1 MINHNRGDE
10 QLMSKNQKPNHLI
23 HELSPYLL
31 QHAYNPVDWY
41 PWNDEAFAKAKTE
54 DKPIFLSIGYSTC
67 HWCHVMED
75 ESFEDEE
82 VAAYLNE
89 HFVSIKVDREERPDI
104 DSVYM
109 TVCQSLT
116 GQGGWPLTILMT
128 PEGHPFYAGT
138 YFPKNSRYG
147 RPGLLDVLHTIVKTW
162 HSNRQKIEE
171 VTSDIQEYLTHLST
185 HTPSQKELSPK
196 LFKNALQHFK
206 AIYDFEFGGFGEAPK
221 FPTPHRLMYL
231 LRTDDEEAIEMVK
244 KTLDQMYK
252 GGLFDHIGYGFS
264 RYSTD
269 DEWLV
274 PHFEKMLYDNALL
287 IITYLEAYEVTKE
300 KRYLMIATKTLDYVF
315 TNLHHPDG
323 GFYCA
328 EDADSE
334 GEEGKYYLFT
344 NDEIIK
350 LLGSEQ
356 GEFFNDYY
364 DVTPE
369 GNFEGKTILNR
380 LHTTIE
386 LDESKIE
393 PLRQKVLAYR
403 ASRYHLH
410 KDDKILTSW
419 NGLMLVALAK
429 AYHVTQDVKYES
441 LIHQTITFINEN
453 LFDQGRLLAR
463 FREGKSHFLGYLDD
477 YAFYVYGLIESYQ
490 STFNTEYLSLAI
502 KLTHDMIE
510 LFKDVEAGGYYLYGK
525 DAESLMIRPKETYDG
540 AMPSGNSVA
549 AYNLIRLA
557 RLTGE
562 ADLEQEAMEQLHF
575 MAAQATHYEISHAFY
590 LIAAKFALE
599 SSQELIAVLPQSQMI
614 TEFKSFLSKFP
625 LFNLTIV
632 VKTKENERQLNQLIP
647 YLSDY
652 PNSSQPSF
660 YVCEGGSCHQ
670 PIHDLNQLNEV
681 FKKKA

>member
-1 MINHNRGDE
+1 
-10 QLMSKNQKPNHLI
+10 MSQNKKPNHLI

-31 QHAYNPVDWY
+31 QHAYNPVNWY
-41 PWNDEAFAKAKTE
+41 PWSEEAFAKAKTE

-82 VAAYLNE
+82 VATYLNE
-89 HFVSIKVDREERPDI
+89 YFVSIKVDREERPDI

-138 YFPKNSRYG
+138 YFPKHSRYG
-147 RPGLLDVLHTIVKTW
+147 RPGLMDILKSLIKTW
-162 HSNRQKIEE
+162 QNHREKIEE
-171 VTSDIQEYLTHLST
+171 VSSDIQAHLTDLST
-185 HTPSQKELSPK
+185 HIPSQTELSPT

-269 DEWLV
+269 EAWLV

-300 KRYLMIATKTLDYVF
+300 KRYLMIATKTLDYVLR
-315 TNLHHPDG
+315 NLHHQEG

-344 NDEIIK
+344 DEEIFK
-350 LLGSEQ
+350 LLGKEQ
-356 GEFFNDYY
+356 GEFFNHYY
-364 DVTPE
+364 NVTSE

-380 LHTTIE
+380 LHTSIE
-386 LDESKIE
+386 LDEEKIE
-393 PLRQKVLAYR
+393 PLREKVLAYR

-429 AYHVTQDVKYES
+429 AYRVTQEEKYEL
-441 LIHQTITFINEN
+441 LIYETINFINEN
-453 LFDQGRLLAR
+453 LLDQGRLLAR

-490 STFNTEYLSLAI
+490 STFNTDYLSLAI
-502 KLTHDMIE
+502 KLTRDMIE

-525 DAESLMIRPKETYDG
+525 DAETLMIRPKETYDG

-557 RLTGE
+557 RLTGDV
-562 ADLEQEAMEQLHF
+562 DLEKEAMEQLQF
-575 MAAQATHYEISHAFY
+575 MATHATHYEISHAFY
-590 LIAAKFALE
+590 LIAAKFAIE
-599 SSQELIAVLPQSQMI
+599 SSQELIAVLPQAQMLND
-614 TEFKSFLSKFP
+614 FKSFLSTNP
-625 LFNLTIV
+625 LFHLTVV
-632 VKTKENERQLNQLIP
+632 VKTKENELELNQLIP
-647 YLSDY
+647 YLSNY
-652 PNSSQPSF
+652 AYSSQPAF
-660 YVCEGGSCHQ
+660 YVCEGGSCRQ

>member
-1 MINHNRGDE
+1 
-10 QLMSKNQKPNHLI
+10 MSQNKKPNHLI

-31 QHAYNPVDWY
+31 QHAYNPVNWY
-41 PWNDEAFAKAKTE
+41 PWSEEAFAKAKTE

-82 VAAYLNE
+82 VATYLNE
-89 HFVSIKVDREERPDI
+89 YFVSIKVDREERPDI

-138 YFPKNSRYG
+138 YFPKQSRYG
-147 RPGLLDVLHTIVKTW
+147 RPGLMDILKSLIKTW
-162 HSNRQKIEE
+162 QNHREKIEE
-171 VTSDIQEYLTHLST
+171 VSSDIQAHLTDLSI
-185 HTPSQKELSPK
+185 HIPSQTELSPT

-269 DEWLV
+269 EAWLV

-287 IITYLEAYEVTKE
+287 IMTYLEAYEVTKE
-300 KRYLMIATKTLDYVF
+300 KRYLMIATKTLDYVLR
-315 TNLHHPDG
+315 NLHHQEG

-344 NDEIIK
+344 DEEIIK
-350 LLGSEQ
+350 LLGKEQ
-356 GEFFNDYY
+356 GEFFNHYY
-364 DVTPE
+364 NVTSE

-380 LHTTIE
+380 LHTSIE
-386 LDESKIE
+386 LDEEKIE
-393 PLRQKVLAYR
+393 PLREKVLAYR

-429 AYHVTQDVKYES
+429 AYRVTQEEKYES
-441 LIHQTITFINEN
+441 LIHETITFINEN
-453 LFDQGRLLAR
+453 LLDQGRLLAR

-490 STFNTEYLSLAI
+490 STFNTDYLSLAI
-502 KLTHDMIE
+502 KLTRDMIE

-525 DAESLMIRPKETYDG
+525 DAETLMIRPKETYDG

-557 RLTGE
+557 RLTGDV
-562 ADLEQEAMEQLHF
+562 DLEKEAMEQLQF
-575 MAAQATHYEISHAFY
+575 MATHATHYEISHAFY
-590 LIAAKFALE
+590 LIAAKFAIE
-599 SSQELIAVLPQSQMI
+599 SSQELIAVLPQAQMLND
-614 TEFKSFLSKFP
+614 FKSFLSTNP
-625 LFNLTIV
+625 LFHLTVV
-632 VKTKENERQLNQLIP
+632 VKTKENELELNQLIP
-647 YLSDY
+647 YLSNY
-652 PNSSQPSF
+652 AYSSQPAF
-660 YVCEGGSCHQ
+660 YVCEGGSCRQ

>member
-1 MINHNRGDE
+1 
-10 QLMSKNQKPNHLI
+10 MSQNKKPNHLI

-31 QHAYNPVDWY
+31 QHAYNPVNWY
-41 PWNDEAFAKAKTE
+41 PWSEEAFAKAKTE

-82 VAAYLNE
+82 VATYLNE
-89 HFVSIKVDREERPDI
+89 YFVSIKVDREERPDI

-138 YFPKNSRYG
+138 YFPKQSRYG
-147 RPGLLDVLHTIVKTW
+147 RPGLMDILKSLIKTW
-162 HSNRQKIEE
+162 KNHREKIEE
-171 VTSDIQEYLTHLST
+171 VTSDIQAHLTDLST
-185 HTPSQKELSPK
+185 HIPSQTELSPT

-269 DEWLV
+269 EAWLV

-300 KRYLMIATKTLDYVF
+300 KRYLMIATKTLDYVLR
-315 TNLHHPDG
+315 NLHHQEG

-344 NDEIIK
+344 DEEIIK
-350 LLGSEQ
+350 LLGKEQ
-356 GEFFNDYY
+356 GEFFNHYY
-364 DVTPE
+364 NVTSE

-380 LHTTIE
+380 LHTSIE
-386 LDESKIE
+386 LDEEKIE
-393 PLRQKVLAYR
+393 PLREKVLAYR

-429 AYHVTQDVKYES
+429 AYRVTQEEKYES
-441 LIHQTITFINEN
+441 LIHETITFINEN
-453 LFDQGRLLAR
+453 LLDQGRLLAR

-490 STFNTEYLSLAI
+490 STFNTDYLSLAI
-502 KLTHDMIE
+502 KLTRDMIE

-525 DAESLMIRPKETYDG
+525 DAETLMIRPKETYDG

-557 RLTGE
+557 RLTGDV
-562 ADLEQEAMEQLHF
+562 DLEKEAMEQLQF
-575 MAAQATHYEISHAFY
+575 MATHATHYEISHAFY
-590 LIAAKFALE
+590 LIAAKFAIE
-599 SSQELIAVLPQSQMI
+599 SSQELIAVLPQAQMLND
-614 TEFKSFLSKFP
+614 FKSFLSTNP
-625 LFNLTIV
+625 LFHLTVV
-632 VKTKENERQLNQLIP
+632 VKTKENELELNQLIP
-647 YLSDY
+647 YLSNY
-652 PNSSQPSF
+652 AYSSQPAF
-660 YVCEGGSCHQ
+660 YVCEGGSCRQ

>member
-1 MINHNRGDE
+1 
-10 QLMSKNQKPNHLI
+10 MSQNKKPNHLI

-31 QHAYNPVDWY
+31 QHAYNPVNWY
-41 PWNDEAFAKAKTE
+41 PWSEEAFAKAKTE

-82 VAAYLNE
+82 VATYLNE
-89 HFVSIKVDREERPDI
+89 YFVSIKVDREERPDI

-138 YFPKNSRYG
+138 YFPKQSRYG
-147 RPGLLDVLHTIVKTW
+147 RPGLMDILKSLIKTW
-162 HSNRQKIEE
+162 QNHREKIEE
-171 VTSDIQEYLTHLST
+171 VSSDIQAHLTDLST
-185 HTPSQKELSPK
+185 HIPSQTELSPT

-269 DEWLV
+269 EAWLV

-287 IITYLEAYEVTKE
+287 IMTYLEAYEVTKE
-300 KRYLMIATKTLDYVF
+300 KRYLMIATKTLDYVLR
-315 TNLHHPDG
+315 NLHHQEG

-344 NDEIIK
+344 DEEIIK
-350 LLGSEQ
+350 LLGKEQ
-356 GEFFNDYY
+356 GEFFNHYY
-364 DVTPE
+364 NVTSE

-380 LHTTIE
+380 LHTSIE
-386 LDESKIE
+386 LDEEKIE
-393 PLRQKVLAYR
+393 PLREKVLAYR

-429 AYHVTQDVKYES
+429 AYRVTQEEKYES
-441 LIHQTITFINEN
+441 LIHETITFINEN
-453 LFDQGRLLAR
+453 LLDQGRLLAR

-490 STFNTEYLSLAI
+490 STFNTDYLSLAI
-502 KLTHDMIE
+502 KLTRDMIE

-525 DAESLMIRPKETYDG
+525 DAETLMIRPKETYDG

-557 RLTGE
+557 RLTGDV
-562 ADLEQEAMEQLHF
+562 DLEKEAMEQLQF
-575 MAAQATHYEISHAFY
+575 MATHATHYEISHAFY
-590 LIAAKFALE
+590 LIAAKFAIE
-599 SSQELIAVLPQSQMI
+599 SSQELIAVLPQAQMLND
-614 TEFKSFLSKFP
+614 FKSFLSTNP
-625 LFNLTIV
+625 LFHLTVV
-632 VKTKENERQLNQLIP
+632 VKTKENELELNQLIP
-647 YLSDY
+647 YLSNY
-652 PNSSQPSF
+652 AYSSQPAF
-660 YVCEGGSCHQ
+660 YVCEGGSCRQ
-670 PIHDLNQLNEV
+670 PIHDLKQLNEV

>member
-1 MINHNRGDE
+1 
-10 QLMSKNQKPNHLI
+10 MSQNKKPNHLI

-31 QHAYNPVDWY
+31 QHAYNPVNWY
-41 PWNDEAFAKAKTE
+41 PWSEEAFAKAKTE

-89 HFVSIKVDREERPDI
+89 YFVSIKVDREERPDI

-138 YFPKNSRYG
+138 YFPKQSRYG
-147 RPGLLDVLHTIVKTW
+147 RPGLMDILKSLIKTW
-162 HSNRQKIEE
+162 QNHREKIEE
-171 VTSDIQEYLTHLST
+171 VSSDIQAHLTDLST
-185 HTPSQKELSPK
+185 HISSQTELSPT

-269 DEWLV
+269 EAWLV

-287 IITYLEAYEVTKE
+287 IMTYLEAYEVTKE
-300 KRYLMIATKTLDYVF
+300 KRYLMIATKTLDYVLR
-315 TNLHHPDG
+315 NLHHQEG

-344 NDEIIK
+344 DEEIIK
-350 LLGSEQ
+350 LLGKEQ
-356 GEFFNDYY
+356 GEFFNHYY
-364 DVTPE
+364 NVTSE

-380 LHTTIE
+380 LHTSIE
-386 LDESKIE
+386 LDEEKIE
-393 PLRQKVLAYR
+393 PLREKVLAYR

-429 AYHVTQDVKYES
+429 AYRVTQEEKYES
-441 LIHQTITFINEN
+441 LIHETITFINEN
-453 LFDQGRLLAR
+453 LLDQGRLLAR

-490 STFNTEYLSLAI
+490 STFNTDYLSLAI
-502 KLTHDMIE
+502 KLTRDMIE

-525 DAESLMIRPKETYDG
+525 DAETLMIRPKETYDG

-557 RLTGE
+557 RLTGDV
-562 ADLEQEAMEQLHF
+562 DLEKEAMEQLQF
-575 MAAQATHYEISHAFY
+575 MATHATHYEISHAFY
-590 LIAAKFALE
+590 LIAAKFAIE
-599 SSQELIAVLPQSQMI
+599 SSQELIAVLPQAQMLND
-614 TEFKSFLSKFP
+614 FKSFLSTNP
-625 LFNLTIV
+625 LFHLTVV
-632 VKTKENERQLNQLIP
+632 VKTKENELELNQLIP
-647 YLSDY
+647 YLSNY
-652 PNSSQPSF
+652 AYSSQPAF
-660 YVCEGGSCHQ
+660 YVCEGGSCRQ

>member
-1 MINHNRGDE
+1 
-10 QLMSKNQKPNHLI
+10 MSQNKKPNHLI

-31 QHAYNPVDWY
+31 QHAYNPVNWY
-41 PWNDEAFAKAKTE
+41 PWSDEAFAKAKTE

-82 VAAYLNE
+82 VATYLNE
-89 HFVSIKVDREERPDI
+89 YFVSIKVDREERPDI

-138 YFPKNSRYG
+138 YFPKQSRYG
-147 RPGLLDVLHTIVKTW
+147 RPGLMDILKSLIKTW
-162 HSNRQKIEE
+162 QNHREKIEE
-171 VTSDIQEYLTHLST
+171 VSSDIQAHLTDLST
-185 HTPSQKELSPK
+185 HIPSQTELSPT

-269 DEWLV
+269 EAWLV

-287 IITYLEAYEVTKE
+287 IMTYLEAYEVTKE
-300 KRYLMIATKTLDYVF
+300 KRYLMIATKTLDYVLR
-315 TNLHHPDG
+315 NLHHQEG

-344 NDEIIK
+344 DEEIIK
-350 LLGSEQ
+350 LLGKEQ
-356 GEFFNDYY
+356 GEFFNHYY
-364 DVTPE
+364 NVTSE

-380 LHTTIE
+380 LHTSIE
-386 LDESKIE
+386 LDEEKIE
-393 PLRQKVLAYR
+393 PLREKVLAYR

-429 AYHVTQDVKYES
+429 AYRVTQEEKYES
-441 LIHQTITFINEN
+441 LIHETITFINEN
-453 LFDQGRLLAR
+453 LLDQGRLLAR

-490 STFNTEYLSLAI
+490 STFNTDYLSLAI
-502 KLTHDMIE
+502 KLTRDMIE

-525 DAESLMIRPKETYDG
+525 DAETLMIRPKETYDG

-557 RLTGE
+557 RLTGDV
-562 ADLEQEAMEQLHF
+562 DLEKEAMEQLQF
-575 MAAQATHYEISHAFY
+575 MATHATHYEISHAFY
-590 LIAAKFALE
+590 LIAAKFAIE
-599 SSQELIAVLPQSQMI
+599 SSQELIAVLPQAQMLND
-614 TEFKSFLSKFP
+614 FKSFLSTNP
-625 LFNLTIV
+625 LFHLTVV
-632 VKTKENERQLNQLIP
+632 VKTKENELELNQLIP
-647 YLSDY
+647 YLSNY
-652 PNSSQPSF
+652 AYSSQPAF
-660 YVCEGGSCHQ
+660 YVCEGGSCRQ

>member
-1 MINHNRGDE
+1 
-10 QLMSKNQKPNHLI
+10 MSQNKKPNHLI

-31 QHAYNPVDWY
+31 QHAYNPVNWY
-41 PWNDEAFAKAKTE
+41 PWSEEAFAKAKTE

-82 VAAYLNE
+82 VATYLNE
-89 HFVSIKVDREERPDI
+89 YFVSIKVDREERPDI

-138 YFPKNSRYG
+138 YFPKHSRYG
-147 RPGLLDVLHTIVKTW
+147 RPGLMDILKSLIKTW
-162 HSNRQKIEE
+162 QNHREKIEE
-171 VTSDIQEYLTHLST
+171 VTSDIQAHLTDLST
-185 HTPSQKELSPK
+185 HIPSQTELSPT

-269 DEWLV
+269 EAWLV

-287 IITYLEAYEVTKE
+287 IMTYLEAYEVTKE
-300 KRYLMIATKTLDYVF
+300 KRYLMIATKTLDYVLR
-315 TNLHHPDG
+315 NLHHQEG

-344 NDEIIK
+344 DEEIIK
-350 LLGSEQ
+350 LLGKEQ
-356 GEFFNDYY
+356 GEFFNHYY
-364 DVTPE
+364 NVTSE

-380 LHTTIE
+380 LHTSIE
-386 LDESKIE
+386 LDEEKIE
-393 PLRQKVLAYR
+393 PLREKVLAYR

-429 AYHVTQDVKYES
+429 AYRVTQEEKYES
-441 LIHQTITFINEN
+441 LIHETITFINEN
-453 LFDQGRLLAR
+453 LLDQGRLLAR

-490 STFNTEYLSLAI
+490 STFNTDYLSLAI
-502 KLTHDMIE
+502 KLTRDMIE

-525 DAESLMIRPKETYDG
+525 DAETLMIRPKETYDG

-557 RLTGE
+557 RLTGDV
-562 ADLEQEAMEQLHF
+562 DLEKEAMEQLQF
-575 MAAQATHYEISHAFY
+575 MATHATHYEISHAFY
-590 LIAAKFALE
+590 LIAAKFAIE
-599 SSQELIAVLPQSQMI
+599 SSQELIAVLPQAQMLND
-614 TEFKSFLSKFP
+614 FKSFLSTNP
-625 LFNLTIV
+625 LFHLTVV
-632 VKTKENERQLNQLIP
+632 VKTKENELELNQLIP
-647 YLSDY
+647 YLSNY
-652 PNSSQPSF
+652 AYSSQPAF
-660 YVCEGGSCHQ
+660 YVCEGGSCRQ

>member
-1 MINHNRGDE
+1 MN
-10 QLMSKNQKPNHLI
+10 QSKKPNHLI

-41 PWNDEAFAKAKTE
+41 PWNDEAFAKAKAE

-75 ESFEDEE
+75 ESFEDKE

-89 HFVSIKVDREERPDI
+89 YFVSIKVDREERPDI

-128 PEGHPFYAGT
+128 PQGHPFYAGT

-147 RPGLLDVLHTIVKTW
+147 RPGLMDVLHTIVQTW
-162 HSNRQKIEE
+162 HNQRQKIEDI
-171 VTSDIQEYLTHLST
+171 TSEIQAHLTHLST
-185 HTPSQKELSPK
+185 HAPSPKELNPK
-196 LFKNALQHFK
+196 LFKNALQQFK
-206 AIYDFEFGGFGEAPK
+206 ASYDFEFGGFGEAPK

-231 LRTDDEEAIEMVK
+231 LRTDEEDAIEMVK

-269 DEWLV
+269 EEWLV

-287 IITYLEAYEVTKE
+287 IITYLEAYEVTRE
-300 KRYLMIATKTLDYVF
+300 EHYLMIATKTLEYVLK
-315 TNLHHPDG
+315 NLHHPEG

-344 NDEIIK
+344 DEEILQ
-350 LLGSEQ
+350 LLGTEQ
-356 GEFFNDYY
+356 GNYFNDYY

-380 LHTTIE
+380 LHATIE

-410 KDDKILTSW
+410 KDDKILTAW

-429 AYHVTQDVKYES
+429 AYHVTQDERYET
-441 LIHQTITFINEN
+441 LIHQTVTFIHEH
-453 LFDQGRLLAR
+453 LLDQGRLLAR

-490 STFNTEYLSLAI
+490 STFNPDYLTLALQ
-502 KLTHDMIE
+502 LTHDMIE
-510 LFKDVEAGGYYLYGK
+510 LFKDQEAGGYYLYGK

-557 RLTGE
+557 RLTGD
-562 ADLEQEAMEQLHF
+562 AHLEQEAMEQLQF

-590 LIAAKFALE
+590 LIAAQFALK
-599 SSQELIAVLPQSQMI
+599 SSHELIAVLPNSKLLN
-614 TEFKSFLSKFP
+614 EFKAFLSNAPRFD
-625 LFNLTIV
+625 LTII
-632 VKTKENERQLNQLIP
+632 VKTKENETQLHSFIP

-652 PNSSQPSF
+652 PLSSQPAF
-660 YVCEGGSCHQ
+660 YVCEGGRCYQ
-670 PIHDLNQLNEV
+670 PIHELNQLNEV
-681 FKKKA
+681 LKKKA

>member
-1 MINHNRGDE
+1 MTK
-10 QLMSKNQKPNHLI
+10 QPNHLI

-31 QHAYNPVDWY
+31 QHAYNPVNWY

-67 HWCHVMED
+67 HWCHVMEH

-82 VAAYLNE
+82 VADYLNE

-128 PEGHPFYAGT
+128 PDAHPFYAGA
-138 YFPKNSRYG
+138 YFPKSSRYG
-147 RPGLLDVLHTIVKTW
+147 RSGLMDVLKTIVKTW
-162 HSNRQKIEE
+162 TTERFKVQQI
-171 VTSDIQEYLTHLST
+171 TSEILEHLEQINT
-185 HTPSQKELSPK
+185 NHLSQKELNSK
-196 LFKNALQHFK
+196 LFVNAMQHFK
-206 AIYDFEFGGFGEAPK
+206 ATYDFENGGFGDAPK

-231 LRTDDEEAIEMVK
+231 LRTGDDEAIQMVK

-252 GGLFDHIGYGFS
+252 GGLFDHLGYGFS

-269 DEWLV
+269 EEWLV

-287 IITYLEAYEVTKE
+287 IITYFEAYEVTQE
-300 KRYLMIATKTLDYVF
+300 KRYLMIATKTLDYVL
-315 TNLHHPDG
+315 TNLHHAEG

-344 NDEIIK
+344 RDEIIK
-350 LLGSEQ
+350 ELGEQ
-356 GEFFNDYY
+356 EGAQFNDYY
-364 DVTPE
+364 GVTPL
-369 GNFEGKTILNR
+369 GNFEGKNILNR
-380 LHTTIE
+380 LHASID
-386 LDESKIE
+386 LDEADIE
-393 PLRQKVLAYR
+393 PLRLHLLSYR

-429 AYHVTQDVKYES
+429 AYHVTQDARYEQ
-441 LIHQTITFINEN
+441 LIEETTSFINQH
-453 LFDQGRLLAR
+453 LFDGTRLLAR
-463 FREGKSHFLGYLDD
+463 YREGKSHYQGYLDD

-490 STFNTEYLSLAI
+490 STFNVNYLKQAME
-502 KLTHDMIE
+502 LTKDMIH
-510 LFKDVEAGGYYLYGK
+510 LFKDHEAGGYFLYGS
-525 DAESLMIRPKETYDG
+525 DAQNLMIRPKETYDG

-557 RLTGE
+557 RLTG
-562 ADLEQEAMEQLHF
+562 DVSLEKEAMEQLNF
-575 MAAQATHYEISHAFY
+575 MATRATHYEISHAFY
-590 LIAAKFALE
+590 LIAARFALQ
-599 SSQELIAVLPQSQMI
+599 SSKELIAVLNNDQHI
-614 TEFKSFLSKFP
+614 EDFKRFLSSYP
-625 LFNLTIV
+625 LFDVSVLL
-632 VKTKENERQLNQLIP
+632 KTKETESNLNELIP
-647 YLSDY
+647 SLTDYSLSKE
-652 PNSSQPSF
+652 PFF
-660 YVCEGGSCHQ
+660 YVCEGESCHA
-670 PIHDLNQLNEV
+670 PVHNLSDLKQIL
-681 FKKKA
+681 

>member
-1 MINHNRGDE
+1 
-10 QLMSKNQKPNHLI
+10 MSQNKKPNHLI

-31 QHAYNPVDWY
+31 QHAYNPVNWY
-41 PWNDEAFAKAKTE
+41 PWSEEAFAKAKTE

-82 VAAYLNE
+82 VATYLNE
-89 HFVSIKVDREERPDI
+89 YFVSIKVDREERPDI

-138 YFPKNSRYG
+138 YFPKQSRYG
-147 RPGLLDVLHTIVKTW
+147 RPGLMDILKSLIKTW
-162 HSNRQKIEE
+162 QNHREKIEE
-171 VTSDIQEYLTHLST
+171 VTSDIQAHLTDLST
-185 HTPSQKELSPK
+185 HIPSQTELSPT

-269 DEWLV
+269 EAWLV

-287 IITYLEAYEVTKE
+287 IMTYLEAYEVTKE
-300 KRYLMIATKTLDYVF
+300 KRYLMIATKTLDYVLR
-315 TNLHHPDG
+315 NLHHQEG

-344 NDEIIK
+344 DEEIIK
-350 LLGSEQ
+350 LLGKEQ
-356 GEFFNDYY
+356 GEFFNHYY
-364 DVTPE
+364 NVTSE

-380 LHTTIE
+380 LHTSIE
-386 LDESKIE
+386 LDEEKIE
-393 PLRQKVLAYR
+393 PLREKVLAYR

-429 AYHVTQDVKYES
+429 AYRVTQEEKYES
-441 LIHQTITFINEN
+441 LIHETITFINEN
-453 LFDQGRLLAR
+453 LLDQGRLLAR

-490 STFNTEYLSLAI
+490 STFNTDYLSLAI
-502 KLTHDMIE
+502 KLTRDMIE

-525 DAESLMIRPKETYDG
+525 DAETLMIRPKETYDG

-557 RLTGE
+557 RLTGDV
-562 ADLEQEAMEQLHF
+562 DLEKEAMEQLQF
-575 MAAQATHYEISHAFY
+575 MATHATHYEISHAFY
-590 LIAAKFALE
+590 LIAAKFAIE
-599 SSQELIAVLPQSQMI
+599 SSQELIAVLPQAQMLND
-614 TEFKSFLSKFP
+614 FKSFLSTNP
-625 LFNLTIV
+625 LFHLTVV
-632 VKTKENERQLNQLIP
+632 VKTKENELELNQLIP
-647 YLSDY
+647 YLSNY
-652 PNSSQPSF
+652 AYSSQPAF
-660 YVCEGGSCHQ
+660 YVCEGGSCRQ

>member
-1 MINHNRGDE
+1 
-10 QLMSKNQKPNHLI
+10 MSQNKKPNHLI

-31 QHAYNPVDWY
+31 QHAYNPVNWY
-41 PWNDEAFAKAKTE
+41 PWSEEAFAKAKTE

-82 VAAYLNE
+82 VATYLNE
-89 HFVSIKVDREERPDI
+89 YFVSIKVDREERPDI

-138 YFPKNSRYG
+138 YFPKQSRYG
-147 RPGLLDVLHTIVKTW
+147 RPGLMDILKSLIKTW
-162 HSNRQKIEE
+162 KNHREKIEE
-171 VTSDIQEYLTHLST
+171 VTSDIQAHLTDLST
-185 HTPSQKELSPK
+185 HIPSQTELSPT

-269 DEWLV
+269 EAWLV

-300 KRYLMIATKTLDYVF
+300 KRYLMIATKTLDYVLR
-315 TNLHHPDG
+315 NLHHQEG

-334 GEEGKYYLFT
+334 GEEGKYYLFA
-344 NDEIIK
+344 DEEIIK
-350 LLGSEQ
+350 LLGKEQ
-356 GEFFNDYY
+356 GEFFNHYY
-364 DVTPE
+364 NVTSE

-380 LHTTIE
+380 LHTSIE
-386 LDESKIE
+386 LDEEKIE
-393 PLRQKVLAYR
+393 PLREKVLAYR

-429 AYHVTQDVKYES
+429 AYRVTQEEKYES
-441 LIHQTITFINEN
+441 LIHETITFINEN
-453 LFDQGRLLAR
+453 LLDQGRLLAR

-490 STFNTEYLSLAI
+490 STFNTDYLSLAI
-502 KLTHDMIE
+502 KLTRDMIE

-525 DAESLMIRPKETYDG
+525 DAETLMIRPKETYDG

-557 RLTGE
+557 RLTGDV
-562 ADLEQEAMEQLHF
+562 DLEKEAMEQLQF
-575 MAAQATHYEISHAFY
+575 MATHATHYEISHAFY
-590 LIAAKFALE
+590 LIAAKFAIE
-599 SSQELIAVLPQSQMI
+599 SSQELIAVLPQAQMLND
-614 TEFKSFLSKFP
+614 FKSFLSTNP
-625 LFNLTIV
+625 LFHLTVV
-632 VKTKENERQLNQLIP
+632 VKTKENELELNQLIP
-647 YLSDY
+647 YLSNY
-652 PNSSQPSF
+652 AYSSQPAF
-660 YVCEGGSCHQ
+660 YVCEGGSCRQ
-670 PIHDLNQLNEV
+670 PIHDLKQLNEV

>member
-1 MINHNRGDE
+1 MTTT
-10 QLMSKNQKPNHLI
+10 SKHPNHLI

-41 PWNDEAFAKAKTE
+41 PWNEEAFTKAKAE

-67 HWCHVMED
+67 HWCHVMEH

-89 HFVSIKVDREERPDI
+89 HFISIKVDREERPDI

-128 PEGHPFYAGT
+128 PEAHPFYAGT

-147 RPGLLDVLHTIVKTW
+147 RPGLLDVLRAIVKTW
-162 HSNRQKIEE
+162 SENREKIEQ
-171 VTSDIQEYLTHLST
+171 VTTGIQEHLEQMNEQRNSNQEVN
-185 HTPSQKELSPK
+185 SK
-196 LFKNALQHFK
+196 LFAHAMQHFK
-206 AIYDFEFGGFGEAPK
+206 ASYDFENGGFGDAPK

-231 LRTDDEEAIEMVK
+231 LRTGDQNAIKMAK

-252 GGLFDHIGYGFS
+252 GGLFDHLGFGFS

-287 IITYLEAYEVTKE
+287 IITYLEAYEVTEE
-300 KRYLMIATKTLDYVF
+300 KRYLMIATKTLQYVLN
-315 TNLHHPDG
+315 NLHHPDG

-344 NDEIIK
+344 PEEIIQV
-350 LLGSEQ
+350 LGETE
-356 GEFFNDYY
+356 GALFNTYY
-364 DVTPE
+364 GVTSL
-369 GNFEGKTILNR
+369 GNFEGKNILNR
-380 LHTTIE
+380 LHASID
-386 LDESKIE
+386 LDESHIE
-393 PLRQKVLAYR
+393 PLRQKLLTYR

-429 AYHVTQDVKYES
+429 AYHVTQDQQYEP
-441 LIHQTITFINEN
+441 LIQETISFINQH
-453 LFDQGRLLAR
+453 LFEEKRLLAR
-463 FREGKSHFLGYLDD
+463 YREGKSHYLGYLDD

-490 STFNTEYLSLAI
+490 STFNPDYLKQAI
-502 KLTHDMIE
+502 GLTQEMIR
-510 LFKDVEAGGYYLYGK
+510 LFKDGEAGGYYLYGS
-525 DAESLMIRPKETYDG
+525 DAEHLMIRPKETYDG

-557 RLTGE
+557 RLTGD
-562 ADLEQEAMEQLHF
+562 ATLEKEAMEQLNF
-575 MAAQATHYEISHAFY
+575 MAAHATHYEISHAFY
-590 LIAAKFALE
+590 LIAAQFALE
-599 SSQELIAVLPQSQMI
+599 SSKELIAILTNDNEI
-614 TEFKSFLSKFP
+614 EDFKTFLSLSP
-625 LFNLTIV
+625 LFNLTVIL
-632 VKTKENERQLNQLIP
+632 KTPENENKLSDLIP
-647 YLSDY
+647 FLTDY
-652 PNSSQPSF
+652 PLSKDPSF
-660 YVCEGGSCHQ
+660 YVCEGGSCHA
-670 PIHDLNQLNEV
+670 PVHTLGDLKQ
-681 FKKKA
+681 FI

>member
-1 MINHNRGDE
+1 
-10 QLMSKNQKPNHLI
+10 MSQNKKPNHLI

-31 QHAYNPVDWY
+31 QHAYNPVNWY
-41 PWNDEAFAKAKTE
+41 PWSEEAFAKAKTE

-82 VAAYLNE
+82 VATYLNE
-89 HFVSIKVDREERPDI
+89 YFVSIKVDREERPDI

-138 YFPKNSRYG
+138 YFPKQSRYG
-147 RPGLLDVLHTIVKTW
+147 RPGLMDILKSLIKTW
-162 HSNRQKIEE
+162 KNHREKIEE
-171 VTSDIQEYLTHLST
+171 VTSDIQAHLTDLST
-185 HTPSQKELSPK
+185 HIPSQTELSPT

-231 LRTDDEEAIEMVK
+231 LRTDDEEAIVMVK

-269 DEWLV
+269 EAWLV

-300 KRYLMIATKTLDYVF
+300 KRYLMIATKTLDYVLR
-315 TNLHHPDG
+315 NLHHQEG

-334 GEEGKYYLFT
+334 GEEGKYYLFA
-344 NDEIIK
+344 DEEIIK
-350 LLGSEQ
+350 LLGKEQ
-356 GEFFNDYY
+356 GEFFNHYY
-364 DVTPE
+364 NVTSE

-380 LHTTIE
+380 LHTSIE
-386 LDESKIE
+386 LDEEKIE
-393 PLRQKVLAYR
+393 PLREKVLAYR

-429 AYHVTQDVKYES
+429 AYRVTQEEKYES
-441 LIHQTITFINEN
+441 LIHETINFINEN
-453 LFDQGRLLAR
+453 LLDQGRLLAR

-490 STFNTEYLSLAI
+490 STFNTDYLSLAI
-502 KLTHDMIE
+502 KLTRDMIE

-525 DAESLMIRPKETYDG
+525 DAETLMIRPKETYDG

-557 RLTGE
+557 RLTGDV
-562 ADLEQEAMEQLHF
+562 DLEKEAMEQLQF
-575 MAAQATHYEISHAFY
+575 MATHATHYEISHAFY
-590 LIAAKFALE
+590 LIAAKFAIE
-599 SSQELIAVLPQSQMI
+599 SSQELIAVLPQAQMLND
-614 TEFKSFLSKFP
+614 FKSFLSTNP
-625 LFNLTIV
+625 LFHLTVV
-632 VKTKENERQLNQLIP
+632 VKTKENELELNQLIP
-647 YLSDY
+647 YLSNY
-652 PNSSQPSF
+652 AYSSQPAF
-660 YVCEGGSCHQ
+660 YVCEGGSCRQ
-670 PIHDLNQLNEV
+670 PIHDLKQLNEV

>member
-1 MINHNRGDE
+1 
-10 QLMSKNQKPNHLI
+10 MSQNKKPNHLI

-31 QHAYNPVDWY
+31 QHAYNPVNWY
-41 PWNDEAFAKAKTE
+41 PWSEEAFAKAKTE

-82 VAAYLNE
+82 VATYLNE
-89 HFVSIKVDREERPDI
+89 YFVSIKVDREERPDI

-138 YFPKNSRYG
+138 YFPKQSRYG
-147 RPGLLDVLHTIVKTW
+147 RPGLMDILKSLIKTW
-162 HSNRQKIEE
+162 QNHREKIEE
-171 VTSDIQEYLTHLST
+171 VSSDIQAHLTDLST
-185 HTPSQKELSPK
+185 HIPSQTELSPT

-269 DEWLV
+269 EAWLV

-287 IITYLEAYEVTKE
+287 IMTYLEAYEVTKE
-300 KRYLMIATKTLDYVF
+300 KRYLMIATKTLDYVLR
-315 TNLHHPDG
+315 NLHHQEG

-344 NDEIIK
+344 DEEIIK
-350 LLGSEQ
+350 LLGKEQ
-356 GEFFNDYY
+356 GEFFNHYY
-364 DVTPE
+364 NVTSE

-380 LHTTIE
+380 LHTSIE
-386 LDESKIE
+386 LDEEKIE
-393 PLRQKVLAYR
+393 PLREKVLAYR

-429 AYHVTQDVKYES
+429 AYRVTQEEKYES
-441 LIHQTITFINEN
+441 LIHETINFINEN
-453 LFDQGRLLAR
+453 LLDQGRLLAR

-490 STFNTEYLSLAI
+490 STFNTDYLSLAI
-502 KLTHDMIE
+502 KLTRDMIE

-525 DAESLMIRPKETYDG
+525 DAETLMIRPKETYDG

-557 RLTGE
+557 RLTGDV
-562 ADLEQEAMEQLHF
+562 DLEKEAMEQLQF
-575 MAAQATHYEISHAFY
+575 MATHATHYEISHAFY
-590 LIAAKFALE
+590 LIAAKFAIE
-599 SSQELIAVLPQSQMI
+599 SSQELIAVLPQAQMLND
-614 TEFKSFLSKFP
+614 FKSFLSTNP
-625 LFNLTIV
+625 LFHLTVV
-632 VKTKENERQLNQLIP
+632 VKTKENELELNQLIP
-647 YLSDY
+647 YLSNY
-652 PNSSQPSF
+652 AYSSQPAF
-660 YVCEGGSCHQ
+660 YVCEGGSCRQ

>member
-1 MINHNRGDE
+1 
-10 QLMSKNQKPNHLI
+10 MSQNKKPNHLI

-31 QHAYNPVDWY
+31 QHAYNPVNWY
-41 PWNDEAFAKAKTE
+41 PWSEEAFAKAKTE

-82 VAAYLNE
+82 VATYLNE
-89 HFVSIKVDREERPDI
+89 YFVSIKVDREERPDI

-138 YFPKNSRYG
+138 YFPKHSRYG
-147 RPGLLDVLHTIVKTW
+147 RPGLMDILKSLIKTW
-162 HSNRQKIEE
+162 QNHREKIEE
-171 VTSDIQEYLTHLST
+171 VSSDIQAHLTDLST
-185 HTPSQKELSPK
+185 HIPSQTELSPT

-269 DEWLV
+269 EAWLV

-300 KRYLMIATKTLDYVF
+300 KRYLMIATKTLDYVLR
-315 TNLHHPDG
+315 NLHHQEG

-344 NDEIIK
+344 DEEIIK
-350 LLGSEQ
+350 LLGKEQ
-356 GEFFNDYY
+356 GEFFNHYY
-364 DVTPE
+364 NVTSE

-380 LHTTIE
+380 LHTSIE
-386 LDESKIE
+386 LDEEKIE
-393 PLRQKVLAYR
+393 PLREKVLAYR

-429 AYHVTQDVKYES
+429 AYRVTQEEKYEL
-441 LIHQTITFINEN
+441 LIYETINFINEN
-453 LFDQGRLLAR
+453 LLDQGRLLAR

-490 STFNTEYLSLAI
+490 STFNTDYLSLAI
-502 KLTHDMIE
+502 KLTRDMIE

-525 DAESLMIRPKETYDG
+525 DAETLMIRPKETYDG

-557 RLTGE
+557 RLTGDV
-562 ADLEQEAMEQLHF
+562 DLEKEAMEQLQF
-575 MAAQATHYEISHAFY
+575 MATHATHYEISHAFY
-590 LIAAKFALE
+590 LIAAKFAIE
-599 SSQELIAVLPQSQMI
+599 SSQELIAVLPQAQMLND
-614 TEFKSFLSKFP
+614 FKSFLSTNP
-625 LFNLTIV
+625 LFHLTVV
-632 VKTKENERQLNQLIP
+632 VKTKENELELNQLIP
-647 YLSDY
+647 YLSNY
-652 PNSSQPSF
+652 AYSSQPAF
-660 YVCEGGSCHQ
+660 YVCEGGSCRQ

>member
-1 MINHNRGDE
+1 
-10 QLMSKNQKPNHLI
+10 MSQNKKPNHLI

-31 QHAYNPVDWY
+31 QHAYNPVNWY
-41 PWNDEAFAKAKTE
+41 PWSEEAFAKAKTE

-82 VAAYLNE
+82 VATYLNE
-89 HFVSIKVDREERPDI
+89 YFVSIKVDREERPDI

-138 YFPKNSRYG
+138 YFPKQSRYG
-147 RPGLLDVLHTIVKTW
+147 RPGLMDILKSLIKTW
-162 HSNRQKIEE
+162 KNHREKIEE
-171 VTSDIQEYLTHLST
+171 VTSDIQAHLTDLST
-185 HTPSQKELSPK
+185 HIPSQTELSPT

-231 LRTDDEEAIEMVK
+231 LRTDDEEAIVMVK

-269 DEWLV
+269 EAWLV

-287 IITYLEAYEVTKE
+287 IMTYLEAYEVTKE
-300 KRYLMIATKTLDYVF
+300 KRYLMIATKTLDYVLR
-315 TNLHHPDG
+315 NLHHQEG

-344 NDEIIK
+344 DEEIIK
-350 LLGSEQ
+350 LLGKEQ
-356 GEFFNDYY
+356 GEFFNHYY
-364 DVTPE
+364 NVTSE

-380 LHTTIE
+380 LHTSIE
-386 LDESKIE
+386 LDEEKIE
-393 PLRQKVLAYR
+393 PLREKVLAYR

-429 AYHVTQDVKYES
+429 AYRVTQEEKYES
-441 LIHQTITFINEN
+441 LIHETITFINEN
-453 LFDQGRLLAR
+453 LLDQGRLLAR

-490 STFNTEYLSLAI
+490 STFNTDYLSLAI
-502 KLTHDMIE
+502 KLTRDMIE

-525 DAESLMIRPKETYDG
+525 DAETLMIRPKETYDG

-557 RLTGE
+557 RLTGDV
-562 ADLEQEAMEQLHF
+562 DLEKEAMEQLQF
-575 MAAQATHYEISHAFY
+575 MATHATHYEISHAFY
-590 LIAAKFALE
+590 LIAAKFAIE
-599 SSQELIAVLPQSQMI
+599 SSQELIAVLPQAQMLND
-614 TEFKSFLSKFP
+614 FKSFLSTNP
-625 LFNLTIV
+625 LFHLTVV
-632 VKTKENERQLNQLIP
+632 VKTKENELELNQLIP
-647 YLSDY
+647 YLSNY
-652 PNSSQPSF
+652 AYSSQPAF
-660 YVCEGGSCHQ
+660 YVCEGGSCRQ

>member
-1 MINHNRGDE
+1 
-10 QLMSKNQKPNHLI
+10 MSQNKKPNHLI

-31 QHAYNPVDWY
+31 QHAYNPVNWY
-41 PWNDEAFAKAKTE
+41 PWSEEAFAKAKTE

-82 VAAYLNE
+82 VATYLNE
-89 HFVSIKVDREERPDI
+89 YFVSIKVDREERPDI

-138 YFPKNSRYG
+138 YFPKQSRYG
-147 RPGLLDVLHTIVKTW
+147 RPGLMDILKSLIKTW
-162 HSNRQKIEE
+162 QNHREKIEE
-171 VTSDIQEYLTHLST
+171 VSSDIQAHLTDLST
-185 HTPSQKELSPK
+185 HIPSQTELNPT

-269 DEWLV
+269 EAWLV

-287 IITYLEAYEVTKE
+287 IMTYLEAYEVTKE
-300 KRYLMIATKTLDYVF
+300 KRYLMIATKTLDYVLR
-315 TNLHHPDG
+315 NLHHQEG

-344 NDEIIK
+344 DEEIIK
-350 LLGSEQ
+350 LLGKEQ
-356 GEFFNDYY
+356 GEFFNHYY
-364 DVTPE
+364 NVTSE

-380 LHTTIE
+380 LHTSIE
-386 LDESKIE
+386 LDEEKIE
-393 PLRQKVLAYR
+393 PLREKVLAYR

-429 AYHVTQDVKYES
+429 AYRVTQEEKYES
-441 LIHQTITFINEN
+441 LIHETITFINEN
-453 LFDQGRLLAR
+453 LLDQGRLLAR

-490 STFNTEYLSLAI
+490 STFNTDYLSLAI
-502 KLTHDMIE
+502 KLTRDMIE

-525 DAESLMIRPKETYDG
+525 DAETLMIRPKETYDG

-557 RLTGE
+557 RLTGDV
-562 ADLEQEAMEQLHF
+562 DLEKEAMEQLQF
-575 MAAQATHYEISHAFY
+575 MATHATHYEISHAFY
-590 LIAAKFALE
+590 LIAAKFAIE
-599 SSQELIAVLPQSQMI
+599 SSQELIAVLPQAQMLND
-614 TEFKSFLSKFP
+614 FKSFLSTNP
-625 LFNLTIV
+625 LFHLTVV
-632 VKTKENERQLNQLIP
+632 VKTKENELELNQLIP
-647 YLSDY
+647 YLSNY
-652 PNSSQPSF
+652 AYSSQPAF
-660 YVCEGGSCHQ
+660 YVCEGGSCRQ

>member
-1 MINHNRGDE
+1 
-10 QLMSKNQKPNHLI
+10 MSQNKKPNHLI

-31 QHAYNPVDWY
+31 QHAYNPVNWY
-41 PWNDEAFAKAKTE
+41 PWSEEAFAKAKTE

-82 VAAYLNE
+82 VATYLNE
-89 HFVSIKVDREERPDI
+89 YFVSIKVDREERPDI

-138 YFPKNSRYG
+138 YFPKQSRYG
-147 RPGLLDVLHTIVKTW
+147 RPGLMDILKSLIKTW
-162 HSNRQKIEE
+162 QNHREKIEE
-171 VTSDIQEYLTHLST
+171 VSSDIQAHLTDLST
-185 HTPSQKELSPK
+185 HIPSQTELSPT

-269 DEWLV
+269 EAWLV

-300 KRYLMIATKTLDYVF
+300 KRYLMIATKTLDYVLR
-315 TNLHHPDG
+315 NLHHQEG

-344 NDEIIK
+344 DEEIIK
-350 LLGSEQ
+350 LLGKEQ
-356 GEFFNDYY
+356 GEFFNHYY
-364 DVTPE
+364 NVTSE

-380 LHTTIE
+380 LHTSIE
-386 LDESKIE
+386 LDEEKIE
-393 PLRQKVLAYR
+393 PLREKVLAYR

-429 AYHVTQDVKYES
+429 AYRVTQEEKYES
-441 LIHQTITFINEN
+441 LIHETITFINEN
-453 LFDQGRLLAR
+453 LLDQGRLLAR

-490 STFNTEYLSLAI
+490 STFNTDYLSLAI
-502 KLTHDMIE
+502 KLTRDMIE

-525 DAESLMIRPKETYDG
+525 DAETLMIRPKETYDG

-557 RLTGE
+557 RLTGDV
-562 ADLEQEAMEQLHF
+562 DLEKEAMEQLQF
-575 MAAQATHYEISHAFY
+575 MATHATHYEISHAFY
-590 LIAAKFALE
+590 LIAAKFAIE
-599 SSQELIAVLPQSQMI
+599 SSQELIAVLPQAQMLND
-614 TEFKSFLSKFP
+614 FKSFLSTNP
-625 LFNLTIV
+625 LFHLTVV
-632 VKTKENERQLNQLIP
+632 VKTKENELELNQLIP
-647 YLSDY
+647 YLSNY
-652 PNSSQPSF
+652 AYSSQPAF
-660 YVCEGGSCHQ
+660 YVCEGGSCRQ

>member
-1 MINHNRGDE
+1 
-10 QLMSKNQKPNHLI
+10 MSQNKKPNHLI

-31 QHAYNPVDWY
+31 QHAYNPVNWY
-41 PWNDEAFAKAKTE
+41 PWSEEAFAKAKTE

-89 HFVSIKVDREERPDI
+89 YFVSIKVDREERPDI

-138 YFPKNSRYG
+138 YFPKQSRYG
-147 RPGLLDVLHTIVKTW
+147 RPGLMDILKSLIKTW
-162 HSNRQKIEE
+162 QNHREKIEE
-171 VTSDIQEYLTHLST
+171 VTSDIQAHLTDLST
-185 HTPSQKELSPK
+185 HIPSQTELSPT

-269 DEWLV
+269 EAWLV

-287 IITYLEAYEVTKE
+287 IMTYLEAYEVTKE
-300 KRYLMIATKTLDYVF
+300 KRYLMIATKTLDYVLR
-315 TNLHHPDG
+315 NLHHQEG

-344 NDEIIK
+344 DEEIIK
-350 LLGSEQ
+350 LLGKEQ
-356 GEFFNDYY
+356 GEFFNHYY
-364 DVTPE
+364 NVTSE

-380 LHTTIE
+380 LHTSIE
-386 LDESKIE
+386 LDEEKIE
-393 PLRQKVLAYR
+393 PLREKVLAYR

-429 AYHVTQDVKYES
+429 AYRVTQEEKYES
-441 LIHQTITFINEN
+441 LIHETITFINEN
-453 LFDQGRLLAR
+453 LLDQGRLLAR

-490 STFNTEYLSLAI
+490 STFNTDYLSLAI
-502 KLTHDMIE
+502 KLTRDMIE

-525 DAESLMIRPKETYDG
+525 DAETLMIRPKETYDG

-557 RLTGE
+557 RLTGDV
-562 ADLEQEAMEQLHF
+562 DLEKEAMEQLQF
-575 MAAQATHYEISHAFY
+575 MATHATHYEISHAFY
-590 LIAAKFALE
+590 LIAAKFAIE
-599 SSQELIAVLPQSQMI
+599 SSQELIAVLPQAQMLND
-614 TEFKSFLSKFP
+614 FKSFLSTNP
-625 LFNLTIV
+625 LFHLTVV
-632 VKTKENERQLNQLIP
+632 VKTKENELELNQLIP
-647 YLSDY
+647 YLSNY
-652 PNSSQPSF
+652 AYSSQPAF
-660 YVCEGGSCHQ
+660 YVCEGGSCRQ

>member
-1 MINHNRGDE
+1 
-10 QLMSKNQKPNHLI
+10 MSQNKKPNHLI

-31 QHAYNPVDWY
+31 QHAYNPVNWY
-41 PWNDEAFAKAKTE
+41 PWSEEAFAKAKTE

-82 VAAYLNE
+82 VATYLNE
-89 HFVSIKVDREERPDI
+89 YFVSIKVDREERPDI

-138 YFPKNSRYG
+138 YFPKQSRYG
-147 RPGLLDVLHTIVKTW
+147 RPGLMDILKSLIKTW
-162 HSNRQKIEE
+162 QNHREKIEE
-171 VTSDIQEYLTHLST
+171 VSSDIQAHLTDLST
-185 HTPSQKELSPK
+185 HIPSQTELSPT

-269 DEWLV
+269 EAWLV

-287 IITYLEAYEVTKE
+287 IMTYLEAYEVTKE
-300 KRYLMIATKTLDYVF
+300 KRYLMIATKTLDYVLR
-315 TNLHHPDG
+315 NLHHQEG

-344 NDEIIK
+344 DEEIIK
-350 LLGSEQ
+350 LLGKEQ
-356 GEFFNDYY
+356 GEFFNHYY
-364 DVTPE
+364 NVTSE

-380 LHTTIE
+380 LHTSIE
-386 LDESKIE
+386 LDEEKIE
-393 PLRQKVLAYR
+393 PLREKVLAYR

-429 AYHVTQDVKYES
+429 AYRVTQEEKYEL
-441 LIHQTITFINEN
+441 LIYETINFINEN
-453 LFDQGRLLAR
+453 LLDQGRLLAR

-490 STFNTEYLSLAI
+490 STFNTDYLSLAI
-502 KLTHDMIE
+502 KLTRDMIE

-525 DAESLMIRPKETYDG
+525 DAETLMIRPKETYDG

-557 RLTGE
+557 RLTGDV
-562 ADLEQEAMEQLHF
+562 DLEKEAMEQLQF
-575 MAAQATHYEISHAFY
+575 MATHATHYEISHAFY
-590 LIAAKFALE
+590 LIAAKFAIE
-599 SSQELIAVLPQSQMI
+599 SSQELIAVLPQAQMLND
-614 TEFKSFLSKFP
+614 FKSFLSTNP
-625 LFNLTIV
+625 LFHLTVV
-632 VKTKENERQLNQLIP
+632 VKTKENELELNQLIP
-647 YLSDY
+647 YLSNY
-652 PNSSQPSF
+652 AYSSQPAF
-660 YVCEGGSCHQ
+660 YVCEGGSCRQ

>member
-1 MINHNRGDE
+1 
-10 QLMSKNQKPNHLI
+10 MSQNKKPNHLI

-31 QHAYNPVDWY
+31 QHAYNPVNWY
-41 PWNDEAFAKAKTE
+41 PWSEEAFAKAKTE

-89 HFVSIKVDREERPDI
+89 YFVSIKVDREERPDI

-138 YFPKNSRYG
+138 YFPKQSRYG
-147 RPGLLDVLHTIVKTW
+147 RPGLMDILKSLIKTW
-162 HSNRQKIEE
+162 QNHREKIEE
-171 VTSDIQEYLTHLST
+171 VSSDIQAHLTDLST
-185 HTPSQKELSPK
+185 HIPSQTELSPT

-269 DEWLV
+269 EAWLV

-287 IITYLEAYEVTKE
+287 IMTYLEAYEVTKE
-300 KRYLMIATKTLDYVF
+300 KRYLMIATKTLDYVLR
-315 TNLHHPDG
+315 NLHHQEG

-344 NDEIIK
+344 DEEIIK
-350 LLGSEQ
+350 LLGKEQ
-356 GEFFNDYY
+356 GEFFNHYY
-364 DVTPE
+364 NVTSE

-380 LHTTIE
+380 LHTSIE
-386 LDESKIE
+386 LDEEKIE
-393 PLRQKVLAYR
+393 PLREKVLAYR

-429 AYHVTQDVKYES
+429 AYRVTQEEKYES
-441 LIHQTITFINEN
+441 LIHETITFINEN
-453 LFDQGRLLAR
+453 LLDQGRLLAR

-490 STFNTEYLSLAI
+490 STFNTDYLSLAI
-502 KLTHDMIE
+502 KLTRDMIE

-525 DAESLMIRPKETYDG
+525 DAETLMIRPKETYDG

-557 RLTGE
+557 RLTGDV
-562 ADLEQEAMEQLHF
+562 DLEKEAMEQLQF
-575 MAAQATHYEISHAFY
+575 MATHATHYEISHAFY
-590 LIAAKFALE
+590 LIAAKFAIE
-599 SSQELIAVLPQSQMI
+599 SSQELIAVLPQAQMLND
-614 TEFKSFLSKFP
+614 FKSFLSTNP
-625 LFNLTIV
+625 LFHLTVV
-632 VKTKENERQLNQLIP
+632 VKTKENELELNQLIP
-647 YLSDY
+647 YLSNY
-652 PNSSQPSF
+652 AYSSQPAF
-660 YVCEGGSCHQ
+660 YVCEGGSCRQ

>member
-1 MINHNRGDE
+1 
-10 QLMSKNQKPNHLI
+10 MSQNKKPNHLI

-31 QHAYNPVDWY
+31 QHAYNPVNWY
-41 PWNDEAFAKAKTE
+41 PWSEEAFAKAKTE

-82 VAAYLNE
+82 VATYLNE
-89 HFVSIKVDREERPDI
+89 YFVSIKVDREERPDI

-138 YFPKNSRYG
+138 YFPKQSRYG
-147 RPGLLDVLHTIVKTW
+147 RPGLMDILKSLIKTW
-162 HSNRQKIEE
+162 KNHREKIEE
-171 VTSDIQEYLTHLST
+171 VTSDIQAHLTDLST
-185 HTPSQKELSPK
+185 HIPSQTELSPT

-231 LRTDDEEAIEMVK
+231 LRTDDEEAIVMVK

-269 DEWLV
+269 EAWLV

-300 KRYLMIATKTLDYVF
+300 KRYLMIATKTLDYVLR
-315 TNLHHPDG
+315 NLHHQEG

-344 NDEIIK
+344 DEEIIK
-350 LLGSEQ
+350 LLGKEQ
-356 GEFFNDYY
+356 GEFFNHYY
-364 DVTPE
+364 NVTSE

-380 LHTTIE
+380 LHTSIE
-386 LDESKIE
+386 LDEEKIE
-393 PLRQKVLAYR
+393 PLREKVLAYR

-429 AYHVTQDVKYES
+429 AYRVTQEEKYES
-441 LIHQTITFINEN
+441 LIHETINFINEN
-453 LFDQGRLLAR
+453 LLDQGRLLAR

-490 STFNTEYLSLAI
+490 STFNTDYLSLAI
-502 KLTHDMIE
+502 KLTRDMIE

-525 DAESLMIRPKETYDG
+525 DAETLMIRPKETYDG

-557 RLTGE
+557 RLTGDV
-562 ADLEQEAMEQLHF
+562 DLEKEAMEQLQF
-575 MAAQATHYEISHAFY
+575 MATHATHYEISHAFY
-590 LIAAKFALE
+590 LIAAKFAIE
-599 SSQELIAVLPQSQMI
+599 SSQELIAVLPQAQMLND
-614 TEFKSFLSKFP
+614 FKSFLSTNP
-625 LFNLTIV
+625 LFHLTVV
-632 VKTKENERQLNQLIP
+632 VKTKENELELNQLIP
-647 YLSDY
+647 YLSNY
-652 PNSSQPSF
+652 AYSSQPAF
-660 YVCEGGSCHQ
+660 YVCEGGSCRQ
-670 PIHDLNQLNEV
+670 PIHDLKQLNEV